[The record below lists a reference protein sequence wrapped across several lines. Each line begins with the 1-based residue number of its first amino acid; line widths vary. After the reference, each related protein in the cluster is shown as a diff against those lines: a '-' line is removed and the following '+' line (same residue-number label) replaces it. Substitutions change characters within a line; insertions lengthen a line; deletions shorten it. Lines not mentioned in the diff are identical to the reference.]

1 LKAGNLGEIHNAFQ
15 RFFCRRDGRTWANVG
30 AAVLAFLGSGGNK
43 GAVGQQRLSMLRVS
57 KFAWAILAAALA
69 VLAPTAG
76 HAQQWP
82 QRTVKFVVPLGPASG
97 VDIGAR
103 LFADRLSARWGQA
116 VVVENRPGGDG
127 MVAIN
132 AFLGAADDHT
142 LLFAPTSAFTA
153 HPFLYDKLSY
163 DPRDFIPV
171 ARVSNTLIAMAVPA
185 SLNVASM
192 QELVALIRAQPGK
205 LNWAGITGA
214 VDLVL
219 TGFLKGANL
228 DIVKV
233 PYRDGVQAV
242 NDLSE
247 GRVQMYTA
255 ALAISRPHFQAG
267 KVKLIAILNHERAP
281 TVPDVPT
288 MTELGYP
295 AASFDGLVGVF
306 AIKSTSAELRAKIA
320 ADIKAVGADPVIADR
335 LLVTG
340 QLLRPTGPDEFSAA
354 VDEQRARVAEAAKRL
369 GLKPAQ

>member
-1 LKAGNLGEIHNAFQ
+1 MTAGP
-15 RFFCRRDGRTWANVG
+15 GRSVG
-30 AAVLAFLGSGGNK
+30 MPGCCPAKRSSLL
-43 GAVGQQRLSMLRVS
+43 MRVS
-57 KFAWAILAAALA
+57 KFASAILAVALT
-69 VLAPTAG
+69 VLAPAAS
-76 HAQQWP
+76 HAQSWP

-142 LLFAPTSAFTA
+142 LLFAPTSSFTA
-153 HPFLYDKLSY
+153 HPFLYDQLSY
-163 DPRDFIPV
+163 DPRDFVPI

-185 SLNVASM
+185 SLNVASLPD
-192 QELVALIRAQPGK
+192 LVALIRAQPGK

-214 VDLVL
+214 VDLVI
-219 TGFLKGANL
+219 TGFFRSANL

-281 TVPDVPT
+281 TVPEVPT
-288 MTELGYP
+288 
-295 AASFDGLVGVF
+295 V
-306 AIKSTSAELRAKIA
+306 
-320 ADIKAVGADPVIADR
+320 
-335 LLVTG
+335 
-340 QLLRPTGPDEFSAA
+340 
-354 VDEQRARVAEAAKRL
+354 
-369 GLKPAQ
+369 

>member
-1 LKAGNLGEIHNAFQ
+1 
-15 RFFCRRDGRTWANVG
+15 
-30 AAVLAFLGSGGNK
+30 
-43 GAVGQQRLSMLRVS
+43 MRVS
-57 KFAWAILAAALA
+57 KFASAILAAAFAL
-69 VLAPTAG
+69 LAPTA
-76 HAQQWP
+76 AQSQQWP
-82 QRTVKFVVPLGPASG
+82 QRTVKFVLPLGPASG

-132 AFLGAADDHT
+132 AFLGAADDHV
-142 LLFAPTSAFTA
+142 LLFAPTSSFTA

-163 DPRDFIPV
+163 DPRDFVPI

-185 SLNVASM
+185 SLNVASLH
-192 QELVALIRAQPGK
+192 ELVALIRAQPGK

-219 TGFLKGANL
+219 SGFLRGANL

-288 MTELGYP
+288 VTELGYP
-295 AASFDGLVGVF
+295 GAKFDGLVGVF
-306 AIKSTSAELRAKIA
+306 AIKSMSAQLRGKIA
-320 ADIKAVGADPVIADR
+320 ADVKAVGTDPAIADR

-340 QLLRPTGPDEFSAA
+340 QLLRPAGPDEFAAA
-354 VDEQRARVAEAAKRL
+354 VEEQRARVAEAAKGL
-369 GLKPAQ
+369 GLKAAQ

>member
-1 LKAGNLGEIHNAFQ
+1 
-15 RFFCRRDGRTWANVG
+15 
-30 AAVLAFLGSGGNK
+30 
-43 GAVGQQRLSMLRVS
+43 MRVS
-57 KFAWAILAAALA
+57 KLAWAILAATFAALA
-69 VLAPTAG
+69 PAAG
-76 HAQQWP
+76 HAQSWP

-142 LLFAPTSAFTA
+142 LLFAPTSSFTA

-163 DPRDFIPV
+163 DPRDFVPI
-171 ARVSNTLIAMAVPA
+171 ARVSNTLIAMAVPT

-192 QELVALIRAQPGK
+192 HELVALIRGQPGK

-219 TGFLKGANL
+219 SGFLRSANL

-255 ALAISRPHFQAG
+255 ALAISRPHYQGG

-281 TVPDVPT
+281 SVPDVPT
-288 MTELGYP
+288 VTELGYP
-295 AASFDGLVGVF
+295 AAKFDGLVGAF
-306 AIKSTSAELRAKIA
+306 AIKSMAAERRAKIA
-320 ADIKAVGADPVIADR
+320 ADIKAVGADPAIADR

-340 QLLRPTGPDEFSAA
+340 QLLRPAGPDEFAA
-354 VDEQRARVAEAAKRL
+354 AIDEQRALVAEAAKGL
-369 GLKPAQ
+369 GLKAAQ

>member
-1 LKAGNLGEIHNAFQ
+1 
-15 RFFCRRDGRTWANVG
+15 
-30 AAVLAFLGSGGNK
+30 
-43 GAVGQQRLSMLRVS
+43 MRVS
-57 KFAWAILAAALA
+57 KFASAILAAVFA
-69 VLAPTAG
+69 VLTPAAG
-76 HAQQWP
+76 HAQHWP

-97 VDIGAR
+97 TDICAR

-132 AFLGAADDHT
+132 AFLGAADDHV
-142 LLFAPTSAFTA
+142 LLFAPSSSFTA

-163 DPRDFIPV
+163 DPRDFVPI

-192 QELVALIRAQPGK
+192 PELVALIRSQPGK

-219 TGFLKGANL
+219 SGFLRSAKL

-281 TVPDVPT
+281 SIPEVPT
-288 MTELGYP
+288 VTELGYP
-295 AASFDGLVGVF
+295 AAKFDGLVGAF
-306 AIKSTSAELRAKIA
+306 AIKSMSAELREKIA
-320 ADIKAVGADPVIADR
+320 ADIKAVGTDSVIADR

-340 QLLRPTGPDEFSAA
+340 QLLRPGGPEEFAA
-354 VDEQRARVAEAAKRL
+354 AIDEQRALVAEAAKGL
-369 GLKPAQ
+369 GLKAAQ